1 MQFKVIA
8 NLLLPPGSR
17 FSVGFNAFMATLHS
31 SWVVILAITEA
42 SVFAEIIILFPKRR
56 QPRIRRASGKLRN

>member
-17 FSVGFNAFMATLHS
+17 FSIGFNAFVATLDS

-42 SVFAEIIILFPKRR
+42 SVFVEIILFPKRR
-56 QPRIRRASGKLRN
+56 YPHIRRVSGKLRN